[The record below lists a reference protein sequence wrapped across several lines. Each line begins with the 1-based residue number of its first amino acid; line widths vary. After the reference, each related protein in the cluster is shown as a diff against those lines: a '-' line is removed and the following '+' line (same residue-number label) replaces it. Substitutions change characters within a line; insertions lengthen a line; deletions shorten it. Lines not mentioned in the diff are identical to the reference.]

1 MVSGLLGWLR
11 GGDDCDD
18 EDDRPLSEEEL
29 YRIGVRWGA
38 SPEVAREYAH
48 NAFTDGATYSSA
60 CSGVYQERD
69 GQYYN
74 PFE

>member
-18 EDDRPLSEEEL
+18 QDERPLSEEEL

-48 NAFTDGATYSSA
+48 SAFTDGATQSSA
-60 CSGVYQERD
+60 CHRVYQIRD
-69 GQYYN
+69 GQSYN